1 MLSHDKGKTFTV
13 IQEVLKEKLATTL
26 YNVVDSRAGSTNAK
40 RVLIAGFDIDRFQNK
55 IDFNFDDLESN
66 QKNTCMKDILHPE
79 DGSEEPESHY
89 NKNGPLA
96 MVDSRYTLSPRL
108 WKYLKDYAEK
118 HRKAGNGFG
127 YGLVAKPNDIARTLS
142 ARYYK
147 DGSEVLVN
155 RGPRKRPR
163 RLTPRECARL
173 MGFPDDFVIPV
184 SDTQSYKQFGNSIAV
199 PMVGEVARLMKPII
213 LSAKDS
219 EHRLRVV
226 LQFFNEQES

>member
-1 MLSHDKGKTFTV
+1 M
-13 IQEVLKEKLATTL
+13 
-26 YNVVDSRAGSTNAK
+26 RK

-89 NKNGPLA
+89 TNGPLA

-127 YGLVAKPNDIARTLS
+127 YGLVGPNDIARTLS

-184 SDTQSYKQFGNSIAV
+184 SDTQSYKQFGNSIVV

-219 EHRLRVV
+219 EHRLRVA
-226 LQFFNEQES
+226 S

>member
-1 MLSHDKGKTFTV
+1 M
-13 IQEVLKEKLATTL
+13 
-26 YNVVDSRAGSTNAK
+26 RK

-89 NKNGPLA
+89 TNGPLA

-127 YGLVAKPNDIARTLS
+127 YGLVGPNDIARTLS
-142 ARYYK
+142 ARYYRWFRSACEPWATQTAK
-147 DGSEVLVN
+147 KAD
-155 RGPRKRPR
+155 
-163 RLTPRECARL
+163 PRECARL

-184 SDTQSYKQFGNSIAV
+184 SDTQSYKQFGNSIVV

-219 EHRLRVV
+219 EHRLRVA
-226 LQFFNEQES
+226 S